1 MYLAC
6 SFRMLRSCCT
16 SSAAALGSVRQAL
29 GTSATGGFGFCSS
42 GAGWGTG
49 CFCRLDRIRSLAA
62 KPSTQ
67 RPRIKESNRCFLLQ
81 SKLCL
86 ARFTQHF
93 QSQAKVSAKYHC
105 QGWRCRWSLEF
116 GSVRKLARS
125 ALFPTGTEPLSHRTA
140 CAPRPH
146 IPATV
151 PTDDHSRNSWCKTAI
166 KPDWPVTVT
175 ADKLR
180 QTLTCCRCMT
190 CASLCG
196 SYSGGREGRYTSCFC
211 RVSSSNHTANTP
223 NNLRGNQTADDSHL
237 TNRLPL
243 TDDNM

>member
-1 MYLAC
+1 
-6 SFRMLRSCCT
+6 MLRSCCT

-49 CFCRLDRIRSLAA
+49 CFCRLDRMRSLAA

-116 GSVRKLARS
+116 GSARKLARS

-180 QTLTCCRCMT
+180 QT
-190 CASLCG
+190 
-196 SYSGGREGRYTSCFC
+196 
-211 RVSSSNHTANTP
+211 
-223 NNLRGNQTADDSHL
+223 HL
-237 TNRLPL
+237 LPL
-243 TDDNM
+243 HDLRQSVRFVLGWERGQIHFLLLQSLIIEPHGKHSKQSAGEPDSWRLSPD